1 MLREPLPSLLW
12 FSLQLGNRRH
22 LLTTNPRSYAHSLVV
37 MVAVVVVVAAAAAA
51 AAALLGYGSRRIQ
64 RGPCHATIRRPRRL
78 I

>member
-22 LLTTNPRSYAHSLVV
+22 LLTTNPRSCAHSLVV
-37 MVAVVVVVAAAAAA
+37 VMAAAAA

-64 RGPCHATIRRPRRL
+64 RGQCHATTRRL
-78 I
+78 RRLS